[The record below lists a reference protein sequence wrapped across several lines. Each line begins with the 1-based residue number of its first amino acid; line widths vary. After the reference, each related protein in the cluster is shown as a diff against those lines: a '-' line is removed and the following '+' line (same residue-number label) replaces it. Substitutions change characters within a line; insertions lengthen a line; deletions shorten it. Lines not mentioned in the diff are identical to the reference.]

1 MAENPRIRVS
11 GYAQRTFYNDG
22 IEYRN
27 FADNLVGN
35 QFVEDGGTALFT
47 LGNFVVSTNLQ
58 PPNSFNYNLG
68 RYSQFFTLNDINIS
82 DTELAT
88 LLDNNANV
96 RLRLDESDLLT
107 HAYFGSLTEFIR
119 VSLENIITNWPASIY
134 MNPIATNANGSETVT
149 YTVTNYS
156 FDPITQTATFNI
168 PNLAI
173 NNNYQLNYLI
183 NGTILNTFN
192 ESNPLR
198 NLTVNYLNYALLL
211 NDTEYDLVGFTGLT
225 TPNSG
230 SLTVRVNG
238 NPFYTTGNTQNQYQV
253 YHIKPNKQKVDTF
266 FNGLN
271 DFESNLLNTLIR
283 PRYTATFRY
292 PVQSEDGVVLFQT
305 TTLTWPT
312 SDGYNLDFNTPNYE
326 QYVNSLIEISQNS
339 DITKSDLITR
349 FLTSDSISDFDTIPI
364 FYGDRDEEAD
374 QKVTK
379 LLRIYGREFDDI
391 KRYIDGI
398 SFANVVSYNQRNNT
412 PDIVL
417 KNLARTLGW
426 ELVSSVLENDLLSNY
441 VSTTRISYSGFTR
454 GYTPIESEYE
464 MWRRII
470 LNTPYLWKSKGTR
483 KAIEFLTKFIGA
495 PTGLMQFNEHV
506 YVADNALNADI
517 VQSAIDLNGLNTD
530 LTLYNIDSDGFPRI
544 LPDTPD
550 MYFQKGGGWYRETGG
565 GNASKYILAG
575 NNPHSGPYDRGQ
587 EYIDQFR
594 GLIPNFQPV
603 TIANASYQT
612 GTTTLF
618 TNYNQGTINNYTGNT
633 YVDLSSEGFD
643 LSDCVVL
650 NTYVVPDPKP
660 TDEITPC
667 GCDIATND
675 NSIQIDVNYSSS
687 TLPFD
692 CTTLN
697 ITNYSTSTD
706 NGNYV
711 FDYLINPDSGLT
723 DDDNP
728 FIYPECCET
737 QYGGYPI
744 EYFNVESLSLADYYN
759 SEQIF
764 QDTLPLFLTYQDSG
778 FAITNR
784 GSICCPIDV
793 GIVSDTCIQYA
804 TCNWRLAGA
813 FPLPIINDALITID
827 GLTYLKF
834 ITPNGDFRI
843 TTPNGAHCVGETTP
857 TFVVDPFTNESG
869 YGCQVDWSTLNF
881 DERLLIV
888 NTYRDRFTGVIG
900 CGETFSNLGNTIIG
914 EVGAVDNE

>member
-1 MAENPRIRVS
+1 MAENPRIKVA
-11 GYAQRTFYNDG
+11 GYAQKIFYNNG

-68 RYSQFFTLNDINIS
+68 RFSQFYTLNDINIS
-82 DTELAT
+82 DTELAI
-88 LLDNNANV
+88 LLDNNANA
-96 RLRLDESDLLT
+96 RLRLDETDLLT

-134 MNPIATNANGSETVT
+134 LNPIATSQSGNETVT
-149 YTVTNYS
+149 FTVTNYS
-156 FDPITQTATFNI
+156 FDPVTQTATFNV
-168 PNLAI
+168 PYLGI
-173 NNNYQLNYLI
+173 NNNYELNYLV

-198 NLTVNYLNYALLL
+198 NLTVNYLSYSVLF

-230 SLTVRVNG
+230 SLTVRVAG
-238 NPFYTTGNTQNQYQV
+238 NPFATTGNTQDLYRV
-253 YHIKPNKQKVDTF
+253 YHIKPNKLKVDTF
-266 FNGLN
+266 FNSLN

-283 PRYTATFRY
+283 PKYTSTFRY
-292 PVQSEDGVVLFQT
+292 PVQSEDGIVLFQT

-326 QYVNSLIEISQNS
+326 QYVNNLIEISQNS

-398 SFANVVSYNQRNNT
+398 SFANVVSYNKRNNT

-426 ELVSSVLENDLLSNY
+426 DLVSSVLENDLLSNY
-441 VSTTRISYSGFTR
+441 VSTSRTSYSGFTR

-495 PTGLMQFNEHV
+495 PSGLMQFNEHV
-506 YVADNALNADI
+506 YVAEKALDADI
-517 VQSAIDLNGLNTD
+517 VQSAIDLNGLDTD
-530 LTLYNIDSDGFPRI
+530 LTLYNIDSDGFPRV

-565 GNASKYILAG
+565 GNASKYILEG
-575 NNPHSGPYDRGQ
+575 NNPHVGPYDRGQ

-594 GLIPNFQPV
+594 GLIPDFEPV
-603 TIANASYQT
+603 TIANASFQT

-633 YVDLSSEGFD
+633 FIDLSSEGFD

-650 NTYVVPDPKP
+650 ETHVVPDPKP
-660 TDEITPC
+660 TDEITAC

-675 NSIQIDVNYSSS
+675 NSIQIDVIYSSS

-692 CTTLN
+692 CSTLN
-697 ITNYSTSTD
+697 IQSYGVDAN
-706 NGNYV
+706 NGNYL
-711 FDYLINPDSGLT
+711 FDYLINTVPHPLI
-723 DDDNP
+723 DDNNP

-737 QYGGYPI
+737 QYNGYPL
-744 EYFNVESLSLADYYN
+744 EYFNVEAIPFVDYYN
-759 SEQIF
+759 ASEVFQNAFEIF
-764 QDTLPLFLTYQDSG
+764 QSYQG
-778 FAITNR
+778 TGYTVTNR
-784 GSICCPIDV
+784 GYVCCPIIENEPTDN
-793 GIVSDTCIQYA
+793 CINYA
-804 TCNWRLAGA
+804 TCNWRLAGT
-813 FPLPIINDALITID
+813 FPTPSFTDATILID
-827 GLTYLKF
+827 GEYYLKF
-834 ITPNGDFRI
+834 ITPNGDYR
-843 TTPNGAHCVGETTP
+843 VVTP
-857 TFVVDPFTNESG
+857 TGSNCVNQTTTTNFVMDPFTGEVG
-869 YGCQVDWSTLNF
+869 YGCKVT
-881 DERLLIV
+881 I
-888 NTYRDRFTGVIG
+888 NTW
-900 CGETFSNLGNTIIG
+900 NTINGRNNIHYSYRYRFLG
-914 EVGAVDNE
+914 IESCDYNYNGTILQSENE

>member
-1 MAENPRIRVS
+1 MAQNPRIRVS
-11 GYAQRTFYNDG
+11 GYAQKIFYNDG

-82 DTELAT
+82 DTELAI

-225 TPNSG
+225 TSNSG

-253 YHIKPNKQKVDTF
+253 YHIKPNKLKVDTF

-292 PVQSEDGVVLFQT
+292 PVQSEDGVILFQT

-426 ELVSSVLENDLLSNY
+426 DLISSVLENDLLSNY
-441 VSTTRISYSGFTR
+441 VSTSRTSYSGFTR

-587 EYIDQFR
+587 AYIDQFR

-603 TIANASYQT
+603 TIVNASYQT

-675 NSIQIDVNYSSS
+675 NSIQIDVVYSSQ
-687 TLPFD
+687 TFD
-692 CTTLN
+692 CQSLGITSAETTENDNLL
-697 ITNYSTSTD
+697 ITYSSNTQSE
-706 NGNYV
+706 
-711 FDYLINPDSGLT
+711 FL
-723 DDDNP
+723 
-728 FIYPECCET
+728 FPECCES
-737 QYGGYPI
+737 QYFGQPM
-744 EYFNVESLSLADYYN
+744 EYYQLEQISLADYYN
-759 SEQIF
+759 LPQNVR
-764 QDTLPLFLTYQDSG
+764 DLLPLSLTYGETGYTVS
-778 FAITNR
+778 NR
-784 GSICCPIDV
+784 GYICCRTNPEL
-793 GIVSDTCIQYA
+793 SEACIQYA
-804 TCNWRLAGA
+804 TCNWRLAGN
-813 FPLPIINDALITID
+813 FPIPSINTALIYID
-827 GLTYLKF
+827 GQSYLKF
-834 ITPNGDFRI
+834 VTPNGDFRV
-843 TTPNGAHCVGETTP
+843 TTPNGAHCVGETVP
-857 TFVVDPFTNESG
+857 TSVVDPFTNELG
-869 YGCQVDWSTLNF
+869 FGCQVDWNSLNPSQRLTIVSTYNG
-881 DERLLIV
+881 
-888 NTYRDRFTGVIG
+888 RFVGSIN
-900 CGETFSNLGNTIIG
+900 CGETFEI
-914 EVGAVDNE
+914 E

>member
-1 MAENPRIRVS
+1 MAENPRIRVA
-11 GYAQRTFYNDG
+11 GYAQKIFYNNG

-35 QFVEDGGTALFT
+35 QFVENGGTALFT

-68 RYSQFFTLNDINIS
+68 RYSQFYTLNDINIS
-82 DTELAT
+82 DTELAI
-88 LLDNNANV
+88 LLDNNANAK
-96 RLRLDESDLLT
+96 LKLDESDLLT

-119 VSLENIITNWPASIY
+119 VSLENIITNWPASLY
-134 MNPIATNANGSETVT
+134 LNPVATSPNGNETIT

-156 FDPITQTATFNI
+156 FDPVTQTATFNV
-168 PNLAI
+168 PYLGI
-173 NNNYQLNYLI
+173 NNKYELNYLV

-192 ESNPLR
+192 ETNPLR
-198 NLTVNYLNYALLL
+198 NLTVNYLSYSILY

-225 TPNSG
+225 VPNSG
-230 SLTVRVNG
+230 NLTIRVKG
-238 NPFYTTGNTQNQYQV
+238 NPFATTGNTQNLYRV
-253 YHIKPNKQKVDTF
+253 YHIKPNKLKVDMF

-271 DFESNLLNTLIR
+271 DFESSLLNTLIR
-283 PRYTATFRY
+283 PKYTVTFRY
-292 PVQSEDGVVLFQT
+292 PIQSEDGIVLFQT

-326 QYVNSLIEISQNS
+326 QYVNNLIEISQNS

-379 LLRIYGREFDDI
+379 LLRIYGREFDDV

-412 PDIVL
+412 PNIVL
-417 KNLARTLGW
+417 KNLVRTLGW
-426 ELVSSVLENDLLSNY
+426 DLVSSVLENDLLSNY
-441 VSTTRISYSGFTR
+441 VSTSRISYSGFSR

-495 PTGLMQFNEHV
+495 PSGLMQFNEHV
-506 YVADNALNADI
+506 YVAENALDADI
-517 VQSAIDLNGLNTD
+517 VQSAIGLNGLDTD
-530 LTLYNIDSDGFPRI
+530 LTLYNIDSDGFPRV

-565 GNASKYILAG
+565 GNASKYILEG
-575 NNPHSGPYDRGQ
+575 NNPHVGPYDRGK

-594 GLIPNFQPV
+594 GLIPDFEPV
-603 TIANASYQT
+603 TIANASFQT

-650 NTYVVPDPKP
+650 ETHVVPDPKP
-660 TDEITPC
+660 TDEITAC
-667 GCDIATND
+667 GCDITTND
-675 NSIQIDVNYSSS
+675 NSIQIDVKYSAITFDCSTLGITGTETTENDNLLITYSSGTQS
-687 TLPFD
+687 EFLF
-692 CTTLN
+692 
-697 ITNYSTSTD
+697 
-706 NGNYV
+706 
-711 FDYLINPDSGLT
+711 
-723 DDDNP
+723 
-728 FIYPECCET
+728 PECCES
-737 QYGGYPI
+737 QYFGQPLEIYEI
-744 EYFNVESLSLADYYN
+744 ESIPLGDYFNLS
-759 SEQIF
+759 
-764 QDTLPLFLTYQDSG
+764 QDVRDLLPLILTYNETG
-778 FAITNR
+778 YTITNK
-784 GSICCPIDV
+784 GFICCR
-793 GIVSDTCIQYA
+793 VSPETSEASETCVQYA
-804 TCNWRLAGA
+804 TCNWRLAGN
-813 FPLPIINDALITID
+813 FPIPSINTALIFID
-827 GLTYLKF
+827 GQSYLKF
-834 ITPNGDFRI
+834 VTPNGDFRV
-843 TTPNGAHCVGETTP
+843 TTPNGAHCVGATTP
-857 TFVVDPFTNESG
+857 TPVIDPFTNETG
-869 YGCQVDWSTLNF
+869 FGCQVDWSSLGVIERQIIISTYAGRFVGTLN
-881 DERLLIV
+881 
-888 NTYRDRFTGVIG
+888 
-900 CGETFSNLGNTIIG
+900 CGETYEIQ
-914 EVGAVDNE
+914 

>member
-1 MAENPRIRVS
+1 MAENPRIRVA
-11 GYAQRTFYNDG
+11 GYAQKIFYDNG

-68 RYSQFFTLNDINIS
+68 RYSQFFTLNDISVS
-82 DTELAT
+82 DEELSI
-88 LLDNNANV
+88 LLDNNTNA
-96 RLRLDESDLLT
+96 RLNLDTSDLLT
-107 HAYFGSLTEFIR
+107 NAYFGSLTEFIR
-119 VSLENIITNWPASIY
+119 VSLENIITNWPASLY
-134 MNPIATNANGSETVT
+134 LNPVATSPNGNETIT
-149 YTVTNYS
+149 YTVTNYT
-156 FDPITQTATFNI
+156 FDPVTQTATFNV
-168 PNLAI
+168 PYLGI
-173 NNNYQLNYLI
+173 NNNYELNYLV

-198 NLTVNYLNYALLL
+198 NLTVNYLSYSVLF

-230 SLTVRVNG
+230 SLTIRVNG
-238 NPFYTTGNTQNQYQV
+238 DPFATTGNTQDLYRV
-253 YHIKPNKQKVDTF
+253 YHIKPNKLKVDTF

-271 DFESNLLNTLIR
+271 NFESNLLNTLIR
-283 PRYTATFRY
+283 PKYTATFRY
-292 PVQSEDGVVLFQT
+292 PIQSEDGIVLFQT

-391 KRYIDGI
+391 KRYVDGI
-398 SFANVVSYNQRNNT
+398 SFANVVSYNKRNNT

-426 ELVSSVLENDLLSNY
+426 DLVSSVLENDLLSNY
-441 VSTTRISYSGFTR
+441 VSTSRTSYSGLSR

-495 PTGLMQFNEHV
+495 PSGLMQFNEHV
-506 YVADNALNADI
+506 YVAENALDADI
-517 VQSAIDLNGLNTD
+517 VQSAIGLNDLDTD
-530 LTLYNIDSDGFPRI
+530 LTLYNIDSDGFPRV

-565 GNASKYILAG
+565 GNASKYILEG
-575 NNPHSGPYDRGQ
+575 NNPHVGPYDRGQ

-594 GLIPNFQPV
+594 GLIPDFEPV
-603 TIANASYQT
+603 TIANASFQT

-618 TNYNQGTINNYTGNT
+618 TNYNQGTINNYTGDT
-633 YVDLSSEGFD
+633 FIDLSSEGFD

-650 NTYVVPDPKP
+650 ETHIISDPKP

-675 NSIQIDVNYSSS
+675 NSIQIDVKYSAA
-687 TLPFD
+687 TLD
-692 CTTLN
+692 CLR
-697 ITNYSTSTD
+697 YQ
-706 NGNYV
+706 
-711 FDYLINPDSGLT
+711 SGLT
-723 DDDNP
+723 ITLDADNDNYL
-728 FIYPECCET
+728 FIYTQPSSYGTQFIHPECCNTLT
-737 QYGGYPI
+737 QPNGGYSI
-744 EYFNVESLSLADYYN
+744 EYSEVETVSLGDYFNLPQNVIDL
-759 SEQIF
+759 
-764 QDTLPLFLTYQDSG
+764 LPLFLSYQETG
-778 FAITNR
+778 YTITNR
-784 GSICCPIDV
+784 GSICCPINN
-793 GIVSDTCIQYA
+793 GNVSNTCIEYA

-813 FPLPIINDALITID
+813 FPLPIITDALITID

-834 ITPNGDFRI
+834 VTPNGDFRV
-843 TTPNGAHCVGETTP
+843 TTPNGAHCAGASTLVS
-857 TFVVDPFTNESG
+857 VIDPFTNETG
-869 YGCQVDWSTLNF
+869 IGCQVNWPDLTFN
-881 DERLLIV
+881 ERLIIV
-888 NTYRDRFTGVIG
+888 STYIG
-900 CGETFSNLGNTIIG
+900 RLNGTISCGGTYVLPNQNVGGN
-914 EVGAVDNE
+914 